1 MAKKYMYV
9 FLKILEFGFEILRTF
24 YVETLLL
31 YYLYSIK
38 ILSIQIEHFIIF
50 INIITITIKVFINY
64 GTNLIQFITSN
75 HLKKLKIE
83 LFELL

>member
-31 YYLYSIK
+31 Y
-38 ILSIQIEHFIIF
+38 
-50 INIITITIKVFINY
+50 
-64 GTNLIQFITSN
+64 
-75 HLKKLKIE
+75 
-83 LFELL
+83 